1 MDAQSLH
8 ASLEQ
13 FRKDGAHLLLPST
26 YIPEIPKYHT
36 VAVDQVNLSSDTKEG
51 DVYPQQKKLA
61 LTRQGLMKLANA
73 AGMIWD
79 PNRSRRLDDRTDKDY
94 VVYQAVGGY
103 KKLDGSP
110 LFMKAEYDLD
120 FEIIRDEIEEGYEG
134 KRKKWETDTW
144 FKKMSTDQQD
154 AYINKCIRR
163 DVLQKRKHKI
173 KLAETGAMTR
183 VIRGLLNLKSAYTV
197 PELKKPFIV
206 VRLVFQ
212 PDYDDPETKSRMA
225 AAAVGAIAGVFGPA
239 ATQSALLPPGTQE
252 SPVTE
257 AVITEAPSI
266 DEDPPEEIPTG
277 AEPESEPSSPEIPSD
292 EQDLGAF
299 LDMAVK
305 DRLAI
310 FAAMAKKRGI
320 TSESALWEFW
330 TKMSGKPKPA
340 KASAMPED
348 DMVKLFEA
356 LQQGE
361 GVPAGNDG
369 DDIPF

>member
-1 MDAQSLH
+1 MDAQSLQ
-8 ASLEQ
+8 ATLEK
-13 FRKDGAHLLLPST
+13 FRKEGAHLLLPST
-26 YIPEIPKYHT
+26 FIPEIPKYHT
-36 VAVDQVNLSSDTKEG
+36 VAVDQVVLSSDTIEG
-51 DVYPQQKKLA
+51 DVYPQQNKLA

-94 VVYQAVGGY
+94 VVYQSVGGFE
-103 KKLDGSP
+103 KLDGTP

-120 FEIIRDEIEEGYEG
+120 FEVIRDEIEEGYEAKRNKDWVTG
-134 KRKKWETDTW
+134 KYKKDW
-144 FKKMSTDQQD
+144 FIKMSDEQKEAFVQ
-154 AYINKCIRR
+154 KCIRR

-225 AAAVGAIAGVFGPA
+225 AAAVGAVAGVFGPA
-239 ATQSALLPPGTQE
+239 ATQPALPPAAQG

-257 AVITEAPSI
+257 AEITEAPPV
-266 DEDPPEEIPTG
+266 DDVPPEEIPTG
-277 AEPESEPSSPEIPSD
+277 ADPEPEPQPGEP
-292 EQDLGAF
+292 DLGAF
-299 LDMAVK
+299 LDLAVK
-305 DRLAI
+305 DRLVL
-310 FAAMAKKRGI
+310 FGAMAKKRGM
-320 TSESALWEFW
+320 ESADALWKFW
-330 TKMSGKPKPA
+330 KEMSGKDQPA
-340 KASAMPED
+340 RASEMPED

-356 LQQGE
+356 LQ
-361 GVPAGNDG
+361 GVPVHNLV
-369 DDIPF
+369 DDEIPF